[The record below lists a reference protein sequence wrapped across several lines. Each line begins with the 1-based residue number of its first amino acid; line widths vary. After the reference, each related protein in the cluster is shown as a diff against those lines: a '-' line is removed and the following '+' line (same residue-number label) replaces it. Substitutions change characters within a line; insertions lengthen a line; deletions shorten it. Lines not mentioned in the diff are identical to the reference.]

1 MKENRL
7 GNMDNIQMHE
17 RIGLTGASSFL
28 TSQVLKRLAALSN
41 IKEVHIFDIKP
52 PTIVSTKFIFHRVDL
67 TKDEASSSMS
77 SVLIENKVTAFI
89 HGALFSGPTRNKSN
103 HHEVESIGT
112 YHVLNAVAE
121 AQIGRLI
128 VHSATFVYGAH
139 PKNPNFIHEKYP
151 LKMQGPHFVRTRVD
165 VENQIQEFAN
175 MYKNC
180 CVTVLRFAPI
190 LGPNSTNV
198 RARYFF
204 AGVIPKVLGY
214 DPLVQFIHEDDAVR
228 AEITALSSQVEG
240 VFNIVGRGVLPLSTG
255 VHMSGKIPVPFVSA
269 MCRTFFAAG
278 YASRIWDLPSDI
290 VPFFQFI
297 CVGDAK
303 KAEDILGF
311 ISKYSSRQALKSMI
325 EANRL
330 RKIGFSMPSST
341 LGEDAAYATSQGFQQ
356 IY

>member
-1 MKENRL
+1 ME
-7 GNMDNIQMHE
+7 NIQVHE
-17 RIGLTGASSFL
+17 RIALTGANSFL
-28 TSQVLKRLAALSN
+28 TSLVLKRLAALSS
-41 IKEVHIFDIKP
+41 IKEVHIFDIQP

-67 TKDEASSSMS
+67 TKDEASSNMA
-77 SVLIENKVTAFI
+77 SVILENKVTAFI

-112 YHVLNAVAE
+112 FHVLNAVAE
-121 AQIGRLI
+121 AQIKRLI

-139 PKNPNFIHEKYP
+139 SKNPNFIHENYP

-165 VENQIQEFAN
+165 VEIQIQDFIN
-175 MYKNC
+175 TYQNC
-180 CVTVLRFAPI
+180 CVTLLRFAPI
-190 LGPNSTNV
+190 LGPNSTNI

-204 AGVIPKVLGY
+204 AGIIPKVLGY

-228 AEITALSSQVEG
+228 AQITALSCNVSG
-240 VFNIVGRGVLPLSTG
+240 IFNIVGRGVLPLSTG
-255 VHMSGKIPVPFVSA
+255 VHMSGKIPVPFISPL
-269 MCRTFFAAG
+269 CRSFFAAG

-303 KAEDILGF
+303 KAGDLLGF
-311 ISKYSSRQALKSMI
+311 VAKYSSRQALKSMI

-330 RKIGFSMPSST
+330 RKIGFSVPSST
-341 LGEDAAYATSQGFQQ
+341 LGEDEAYATSQGFQQ

>member
-1 MKENRL
+1 ME
-7 GNMDNIQMHE
+7 NIQTHE

-28 TSQVLKRLAALSN
+28 TSLVLKRLAALPS

-52 PTIVSTKFIFHRVDL
+52 PSIVSTKFIFHRVDL
-67 TKDEASSSMS
+67 TKDEASSSMA
-77 SVLIENKVTAFI
+77 SVLIDNKVTAFI
-89 HGALFSGPTRNKSN
+89 HGALFSGPTRRKSY

-112 YHVLNAVAE
+112 FHVLNAIAE
-121 AQIGRLI
+121 AQIKRFL

-139 PKNPNFIHEKYP
+139 PKNPNFIHEDYP
-151 LKMQGPHFVRTRVD
+151 LKIQGPHFVRTRVD
-165 VENQIQEFAN
+165 VENQIQEFSNTYQA
-175 MYKNC
+175 C

-190 LGPNSTNV
+190 LGPNSTNI

-204 AGVIPKVLGY
+204 SGMIPKVLGY

-228 AEITALSSQVEG
+228 AQITALSCNISG

-255 VHMSGKIPVPFVSA
+255 VHMSGKIPVPFFSA
-269 MCRTFFAAG
+269 MCRSFFAAG
-278 YASRIWDLPSDI
+278 YASRIWELPSDI
-290 VPFFQFI
+290 VPFFQYI
-297 CVGDAK
+297 CVGDEK
-303 KAEDILGF
+303 KAEEILGF
-311 ISKYSSRQALKSMI
+311 IPKYSSRQALKSMI

-356 IY
+356 IF

>member
-1 MKENRL
+1 MEIL
-7 GNMDNIQMHE
+7 QTHE

-28 TSQVLKRLAALSN
+28 TSLVLKRLATLSS

-52 PTIVSTKFIFHRVDL
+52 PSVVSTKFIFHRVDL
-67 TKDEASSSMS
+67 TKDEASTNIS
-77 SVLIENKVTAFI
+77 SVLIGNKITAFI
-89 HGALFSGPTRNKSN
+89 HGALFSGPTRKKSY

-112 YHVLNAVAE
+112 YHVLNAIAE
-121 AQIGRLI
+121 AQVQRLI

-139 PKNPNFIHEKYP
+139 PKNPNFIQENYP
-151 LKMQGPHFVRTRVD
+151 LQIQGPHFVRTRVD
-165 VENQIQEFAN
+165 VENQIQDFAN
-175 MYKNC
+175 TYNNC

-190 LGPNSTNV
+190 LGPNSTNI

-228 AEITALSSQVEG
+228 AQLTALASNISG
-240 VFNIVGRGVLPLSTG
+240 IFNIVGRGVLPLSTG
-255 VHMSGKIPVPFVSA
+255 VHMSGKIPVPFISA

-278 YASRIWDLPSDI
+278 YASRIWELPSDI

-297 CVGDAK
+297 CVADSK
-303 KAEDILGF
+303 KAEEILKF
-311 ISKYSSRQALKSMI
+311 VPQYSSRQALKSMI

-330 RKIGFSMPSST
+330 RKIGFSMPSSI
-341 LGEDAAYATSQGFQQ
+341 LGEDAEYAASQGFQQ